1 MIKKI
6 ASPSTPHHIPN
17 MFQLNF
23 AYCLLHSIV
32 RGSVHTAALDQ
43 NMHLLTLVVRC
54 GFPKPLTVAPLTI
67 SLVDSLLQ
75 SVLLCVKFSCLPAH
89 LTETLM
95 ALFTIHGSRQATEA
109 KSHGQDAIRKSFVSA
124 GATAEVYFL
133 SSQHHDN
140 NTELQGTMGW
150 QRNCTPQKPTENT
163 PFTRATYSDQPTLQ
177 RGNHLTHTPFLSN
190 LWPDT
195 LAAITKLTHR
205 VTNKSVNKK

>member
-32 RGSVHTAALDQ
+32 RGSVHTAAPDQ

-54 GFPKPLTVAPLTI
+54 GFPKPLTVDPLTI

-109 KSHGQDAIRKSFVSA
+109 KSHGQDAIRKSFMSA
-124 GATAEVYFL
+124 GEQQKFIFSLHNTTTIILNFRVPWVGSATA
-133 SSQHHDN
+133 HHKN
-140 NTELQGTMGW
+140 PLRTH
-150 QRNCTPQKPTENT
+150 P
-163 PFTRATYSDQPTLQ
+163 S
-177 RGNHLTHTPFLSN
+177 HTPHIQISQ
-190 LWPDT
+190 PYREET
-195 LAAITKLTHR
+195 T
-205 VTNKSVNKK
+205 